1 MLPERIEKLLNDIR
15 LVDEDRHALVQSLR
29 ELILSVD
36 RSISEEVKYGGLL
49 YSAGSPFCGIFSYA
63 QHVSIEFSN
72 GAALPDP
79 HHVLEG
85 DGKLRRHIKVRTA
98 GEITSKH
105 VREYVAKAF
114 AATSKQKSSRP
125 HEKKRT

>member
-29 ELILSVD
+29 KLILSVD

-72 GAALPDP
+72 GAALPDR
-79 HHVLEG
+79 HNVLEG

-98 GEITSKH
+98 GEVTSKH

-114 AATSKQKSSRP
+114 AAASKQKSSLP
-125 HEKKRT
+125 HAKKRT